1 MDSTTVSRRL
11 IRPAVDGDIEAI
23 AGLFNEYD
31 PDCTSPEIVRG
42 RLGRWQSE
50 DPRLDLV
57 AVNDRDEV
65 IGYTS
70 SLRRASDLP
79 GKFSVNILVAQR
91 AARMGLGRELHSKA
105 EAFAAEHGGTYLS
118 CYIKESIERAVSFAE
133 QDGYK
138 RIQHLF
144 DSELLLSDFDPATG
158 ADLIAELE
166 AAGYR
171 FLTLAEV
178 GDNEENRRR
187 VYDLDVTSDIDTP
200 GYENWGMRTYE
211 QYSRDEF
218 QSYGFSPE
226 GVVIVEYEGEWVA
239 MHSCRQSPKPGTMS
253 IDYTGV
259 LREHRGKGLAQAVK
273 LIGIENAKKRGAER
287 VRTSNDERNEPMLA
301 INQKLG
307 FKPEPGFYVYRKD
320 LTATSAG

>member
-1 MDSTTVSRRL
+1 MNAVT
-11 IRPAVDGDIEAI
+11 IRAAAEGDIEAI

-31 PDCTSPEIVRG
+31 PDCTSAEILRG
-42 RLGRWQSE
+42 RLSRWQSE
-50 DPRLDLV
+50 DSRMDLV
-57 AVNDRDEV
+57 AVNDRDDI

-70 SLRRASDLP
+70 SLRRASDLV
-79 GKFSVNILVAQR
+79 GKFSVSVLVAQR
-91 AARMGLGRELHSKA
+91 AAGMGLGRELHSRA
-105 EAFAAEHGGTYLS
+105 EGFAAEHGATYLS
-118 CYIKESIERAVSFAE
+118 CYIKESIERAVAFAE

-144 DSELLLSDFDPATG
+144 DSELLLSGFDPATG
-158 ADLIAELE
+158 ADLIAGLR

-171 FLTLAEV
+171 FLTLAEI

-187 VYDLDVTSDIDTP
+187 IYDLDVTTDIDTP

-218 QSYGFSPE
+218 QSFGFSPE

-239 MHSCRQSPKPGTMS
+239 MHSCRQSAKPGTMS

-273 LIGIENAKKRGAER
+273 LLGIENAKSQGAAK

-320 LTATSAG
+320 LQREVLLPTT